1 MVRNLTPGGVGPGD
15 TDAPRKWPKNPEDAV
30 VNDMDTGALINELS
44 KLAILPGK
52 LDLTPDEQKA
62 CQKNPD
68 SLIWTLHGKE
78 SPHRI
83 QNGTY
88 RGTQLA
94 LTKTYDLIEQRYLHR
109 TFLLIYYSFFALRRW
124 LICWTVICPS
134 WMWPRSN
141 L

>member
-1 MVRNLTPGGVGPGD
+1 MVRNLTPVGVGPGD

-30 VNDMDTGALINELS
+30 VNDMDTGALINELA

-52 LDLTPDEQKA
+52 LDLNPDEQRAGKE
-62 CQKNPD
+62 NPD

-78 SPHRI
+78 QLPRI

-94 LTKTYDLIEQRYLHR
+94 LAKTYDLIEQRYLHR
-109 TFLLIYYSFFALRRW
+109 TFPLILYFIFFWLLEDG
-124 LICWTVICPS
+124 
-134 WMWPRSN
+134 
-141 L
+141 